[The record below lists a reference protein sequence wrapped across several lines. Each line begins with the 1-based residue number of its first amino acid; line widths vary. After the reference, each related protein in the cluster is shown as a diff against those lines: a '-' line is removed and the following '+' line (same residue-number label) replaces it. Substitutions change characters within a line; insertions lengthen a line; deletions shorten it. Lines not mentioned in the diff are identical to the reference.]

1 MQRGGV
7 QVSVQRS
14 YAAPGGTVVRYANRA
29 VAGSHLLALAGDHQ
43 GSTYAE
49 VGMYDTAMPVRIR
62 KQDPFGN
69 QRGSAPLAVN
79 MQNNTGF
86 LGAVRDDA
94 SGFTPLGARLYDP
107 TVGRF
112 LSADPV
118 LDLADPAQSNG
129 YAYAHNNP
137 VTHSD
142 PSGLSVALT
151 ASETAAALAG
161 AGLSAAMVSQA
172 QANMGR
178 SLMSVVLDSAWYILK
193 EFIGINDAMNCF
205 GGDMWACGS
214 LIIGAIPWAKLGK
227 IPAVMR
233 AVNRT
238 IDAIQ
243 AWRAAKR
250 AAEAVLAAAR
260 AAETAALNAKKL
272 AIERAK
278 KAAQAAKKKA
288 ADKVNTTSNK
298 ATQASKKTGNPVQKQ
313 AQAKGNPKGS
323 SAGSSGAGKSGGNKS
338 SGGAGKG
345 DAKPGGASGASGRSN
360 GGTSGGGGAGKPDAG
375 GSCPTDGNSFVPGTK
390 VLMADGSTKPIE
402 DVKPGDKVQVTDP
415 ETGRVEVETVTAAIT
430 GEGVKHLVKVT
441 IDTDGD
447 RGSDTAEVTAT
458 DGHPFWV
465 PELDEWVDATD
476 LRSGQMLRTSAGTL
490 VQITAIE
497 RWSTEWAT
505 VHNLTVANTHT
516 YYVIAGTTPVLVHN
530 CGGGVDHRG
539 NPCSCNIADDN
550 YRGRF
555 NADLAKNGQPRLPR
569 DWDAHHAIPQ
579 YYRNHPEFDDFDFD
593 SPANMRGVQGSRAG
607 PGNNIH
613 QQITNMWAD
622 FQRAAPNASRSSIEM
637 FAGHIDNLFGQ
648 HYWK

>member
-1 MQRGGV
+1 M
-7 QVSVQRS
+7 QVSVQRT
-14 YAAPGGTVVRYANRA
+14 YAAPGGTVVRYANNSIA
-29 VAGSHLLALAGDHQ
+29 NSYLLALAGDHQ

-69 QRGSAPLAVN
+69 QRGTAPLAVN

-94 SGFTPLGARLYDP
+94 SGYTPLGARLYDP

-161 AGLSAAMVSQA
+161 AGLSAAMISQA

-298 ATQASKKTGNPVQKQ
+298 ATQASKKTGNPAQKQ
-313 AQAKGNPKGS
+313 AQAKSNPKGS
-323 SAGSSGAGKSGGNKS
+323 SAGSSGAGKSGGGKS
-338 SGGAGKG
+338 SGGAGKEG
-345 DAKPGGASGASGRSN
+345 SKSGGSSGASSRA
-360 GGTSGGGGAGKPDAG
+360 SGGSSRAGGAGKANDEYTEFYTVQGPDGAARLRAG
-375 GSCPTDGNSFVPGTK
+375 GDPFPTEPNKAHFGPGVYSWGTRGAAERYASNKPGTEIMTFRIRNRDIK
-390 VLMADGSTKPIE
+390 GLA
-402 DVKPGDKVQVTDP
+402 Q
-415 ETGRVEVETVTAAIT
+415 A
-430 GEGVKHLVKVT
+430 HLGGMSDDDAT
-441 IDTDGD
+441 YFMNRYSPLWDGD
-447 RGSDTAEVTAT
+447 ASHGLDYISRAT
-458 DGHPFWV
+458 GLESVEHYFS
-465 PELDEWVDATD
+465 
-476 LRSGQMLRTSAGTL
+476 SG
-490 VQITAIE
+490 VF
-497 RWSTEWAT
+497 
-505 VHNLTVANTHT
+505 NL
-516 YYVIAGTTPVLVHN
+516 L
-530 CGGGVDHRG
+530 
-539 NPCSCNIADDN
+539 
-550 YRGRF
+550 
-555 NADLAKNGQPRLPR
+555 
-569 DWDAHHAIPQ
+569 
-579 YYRNHPEFDDFDFD
+579 EFD
-593 SPANMRGVQGSRAG
+593 
-607 PGNNIH
+607 
-613 QQITNMWAD
+613 
-622 FQRAAPNASRSSIEM
+622 
-637 FAGHIDNLFGQ
+637 
-648 HYWK
+648 